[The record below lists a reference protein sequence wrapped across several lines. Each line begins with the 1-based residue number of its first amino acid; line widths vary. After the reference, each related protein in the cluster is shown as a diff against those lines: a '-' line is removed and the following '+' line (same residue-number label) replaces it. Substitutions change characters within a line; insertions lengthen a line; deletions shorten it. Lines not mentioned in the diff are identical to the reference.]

1 MSSKTHKPGILI
13 VDDEKLV
20 RNYLKRLILE
30 REDIEIL
37 GEAENGIEAMEKVRE
52 LSPDIILLDIQMP
65 RLDGFGVLDFIE
77 DPPPTIFV
85 TAYEKYAIQAFEVN
99 AIDYILK
106 PVAKDRLFAAI
117 DKAKVYIKRRELW
130 EKESTCILK
139 YIRNKEISK
148 IALSTREGYELLNVE
163 EIFWIEAE
171 ADYTSIRTVDNKFL
185 YNRNLKN
192 LESRLPK
199 DLFLRVHRS
208 YIVNLEK
215 VTKMVSL
222 GGGRYELRMKDNKVI
237 PVARRRAKELKS
249 RLNT

>member
-1 MSSKTHKPGILI
+1 VSSKSHKQGILI

-37 GEAENGIEAMEKVRE
+37 GEAENGIEAMEKVRK
-52 LSPDIILLDIQMP
+52 LSPDIMLLDIQMP
-65 RLDGFGVLDFIE
+65 KLDGFGVLDFIE

-85 TAYEKYAIQAFEVN
+85 TAYENYAIQAFEVN

-117 DKAKVYIKRRELW
+117 DKAKIYIKRKELW
-130 EKESTCILK
+130 EKERTGILK
-139 YIRNKEISK
+139 YVRNQEISK
-148 IALSTREGYELLNVE
+148 IALNTREEYKLLNVE
-163 EIFWIEAE
+163 EILWIEADG
-171 ADYTSIRTVDNKFL
+171 DYTSIHTADNTFL

-192 LESRLPK
+192 LGSRLPK

-222 GGGRYELRMKDNKVI
+222 GGGRYELRMKDNKRI
-237 PVARRRAKELKS
+237 PVARRRARELKGK
-249 RLNT
+249 LNT